1 MSRILITGALGN
13 LGFKL
18 LCHLVT
24 LDQITEVVGLDI
36 RLPNEAE
43 LASLKLVTPPRNT
56 NTDKARFITAD
67 LTDPTD
73 ARWRDALNNIDAVVH
88 FAARNPYPE
97 ANWSESN
104 ASLDMTLNLALAAVE
119 KNVRRFIF
127 ASSNHVMGGYLNE
140 PLASSIGAGGLT
152 TSLDHAV
159 GTKWHTGVRD
169 MDSTIYAVSKSSG
182 ERICRALGNASKGKT
197 SFVSIRIGWCQPG
210 ENLKTTLSAAGTVT
224 QPRGPGEETPA
235 DIWFRN
241 MWLSNRDFSQLFEK
255 ALFADRAALPEP
267 AVVVNGVSNNTGMK
281 WSLDEGRQYLNYNPV
296 DDVNS

>member
-18 LCHLVT
+18 LSHLIT

-43 LASLKLVTPPRNT
+43 LTSLKLVT
-56 NTDKARFITAD
+56 TDDKTRFITGD
-67 LTDPTD
+67 LSNPSD
-73 ARWRDALNNIDAVVH
+73 ARWREALNKIDAVVH
-88 FAARNPYPE
+88 FAARNPFPE

-104 ASLDMTLNLALAAVE
+104 ASLDMTANLGLACVE
-119 KNVRRFIF
+119 KNVRRVIF

-182 ERICRALGNASKGKT
+182 ERICRALGNASNGKT

-224 QPRGPGEETPA
+224 QPRGHGEETPA

-241 MWLSNRDFSQLFEK
+241 MWLSNHDFAHIFER
-255 ALFADRAALPEP
+255 AIFADSKTWPEP
-267 AVVVNGVSNNTGMK
+267 AVVVNGVSNNTAMK
-281 WSLDEGRQYLNYNPV
+281 WSLTEGRQFLNYQPI
-296 DDVNS
+296 DDVNG

>member
-36 RLPNEAE
+36 RLPTEAE
-43 LASLKLVTPPRNT
+43 LTSLKLLSPTS
-56 NTDKARFITAD
+56 KARFITGD

-73 ARWRDALNNIDAVVH
+73 ARWRDALNNIDAVAH

-97 ANWSESN
+97 ADWSESN
-104 ASLDMTLNLALAAVE
+104 ASLDMTLNLALGAVE

-127 ASSNHVMGGYLNE
+127 ASSNHVMGGYLHD

-159 GTKWHTGVRD
+159 GTQWHTGVRD

-182 ERICRALGNASKGKT
+182 ERICRALGAASKGKT

-224 QPRGPGEETPA
+224 QPRGHGEETPA

-241 MWLSNRDFSQLFEK
+241 MWLSNHDFAHIFER
-255 ALFADRAALPEP
+255 AIFADSTTWPEP
-267 AVVVNGVSNNTGMK
+267 AVVVNGVSNNTGME
-281 WSLDEGRQYLNYNPV
+281 WSLTEARQFLNYNPI